1 MTIFF
6 SILIAILL
14 IGIIFINF
22 SILSINVKE
31 LEIVNTKIK
40 KFKLTI
46 SLNLFENMTWL
57 KLTLD
62 NNKIMKLK
70 NKGKIEVFN
79 KILKTNILKNYKNV
93 KTIQTLKKIIKVL
106 KIFNIE
112 NLKVNII
119 ISTKE
124 ADKTAY
130 IVATTGMLLPIIFG
144 RKADRLHYKI
154 DPMYLNKNYLFMSLN
169 CIFSVKLVHII
180 NTRKLF
186 TKKDNNRKEVY
197 Q

>member
-6 SILIAILL
+6 SILMIIIL
-14 IGIIFINF
+14 ISIIFINF
-22 SILSINVKE
+22 STLSINVKE
-31 LEIVNTKIK
+31 LEIINTKVK
-40 KFKLTI
+40 KLKLTI
-46 SLNLFENMTWL
+46 QLNLFNKVPWL

-79 KILKTNILKNYKNV
+79 KILKTKIFKNYKNI
-93 KTIQTLKKIIKVL
+93 KTKENLKKIIKIL
-106 KIFNIE
+106 KIFNIN
-112 NLKVNII
+112 NLKIYVKLG
-119 ISTKE
+119 TEE

-130 IVATTGMLLPIIFG
+130 IVATTGILLPIIFG
-144 RKADRLHYKI
+144 RRTENLWYKI
-154 DPMYLNKNYLFMSLN
+154 EPSYLNKNYIFMSLN
-169 CIFSVKLVHII
+169 CIISVKLVHII

-186 TKKDNNRKEVY
+186 IKNDNKRKEVY